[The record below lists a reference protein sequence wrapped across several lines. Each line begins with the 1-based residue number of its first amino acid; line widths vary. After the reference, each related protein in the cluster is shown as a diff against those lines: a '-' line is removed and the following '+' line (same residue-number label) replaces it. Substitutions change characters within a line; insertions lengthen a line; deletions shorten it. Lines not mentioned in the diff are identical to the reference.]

1 MPKSKQEARRH
12 AVSFKEFSRL
22 IENLPGIAEDVQRDF
37 AGDGANKT
45 LDECARWYYNAF
57 YKDPSV
63 RNRYKFK
70 MRACAKLKKDKL
82 LSLPEA
88 EVDETSEESQHES
101 VDDVEVKVDKMGMF
115 VFPVTFGT
123 FAKYAD
129 KDKICKLTT
138 RKEKSTEE
146 IESDST
152 QKRRQLQKFYNSF
165 YMFPEERKCTNIF
178 PEAPPELLLKLL
190 QPGYPVD
197 EETASRLAEHKK
209 KGQSVQDLETH
220 REPDTPEAS
229 RDFPIVSFQVF
240 EKYLANLYDIVWQLK
255 LNDPEYV
262 AKGID
267 EGAYCYYLAFYLTP
281 EIRDRYKYILR
292 PCTSDLSAR
301 LLAIPSREEAE
312 KLRRKLPELIKP
324 SPDLERPKSPDL
336 VTETAVPPVEFKFF
350 KKYIVNL
357 NDISQ
362 QMRGCDEYKDLSEE
376 ECVAEY
382 FRQFYSAPEIRERFQ
397 YKLKPCPGMV
407 RERLLGRP
415 VCSDGPSNGAEKAA
429 EQNRPAPMKD
439 SSRQSDPEHLPEKED
454 CVENDNNNK
463 NKCPVTFKEFK
474 RCVSNLSEIVQKM
487 QQSEEYREC
496 SKEQCAEEYYRGFYS
511 MPQMR
516 ERFECKFKPCPAKKC
531 ELLLRYAVEPL
542 QPPEEQSENIPP
554 QNTIFRKPDSLSS
567 APDDVVTI
575 GTARFKFPVSLGVF
589 RRCINYDEIVRSRLG
604 KSTVKPQLQAQ
615 TANPQNPHYER
626 YFRQFYVGF
635 YAFPYFRKQHAY
647 RFDCGGDE
655 ELLQKLCDYAV
666 PLNESAKRKVD
677 DEEKLRRPTGSR
689 GRTEAAPTLMPKPAL
704 TEPCGVTPKISFEV
718 FSKLL
723 YLEDAVSKMLLHP
736 NFAALT
742 EDECQRLYYEAF
754 YSTPSIRDKY
764 PCRIKPCPAGLRAN
778 LLHIPPKPDNL
789 SDHRHPQRN
798 LSGQRQSTPD
808 VDRLYADRKAE
819 LDGKQ
824 KLNVV
829 NYVPHNLSSYIAR
842 RVACPE
848 RRAVVEKYIIETVS
862 DLNEA
867 AATSVSGLDTARRET
882 GEEEKTEATPVAATI
897 DVETTAATGREPAEC
912 PAASN
917 EVEGE
922 VENPEESRVKGDTV
936 PESTTDSVPAS
947 NANNQCST
955 TLPEVEKTTNAG
967 TTTSVTA
974 SNEVQTP
981 ASEVTV
987 SSTEKTV
994 HPAATAVT
1002 SSHLLEQLE
1011 QTVGI
1016 FAAPSHQEHTIKHLI
1031 FQSNG
1036 LKSTI
1041 WRILFQLSQEEF
1053 RTYTSFHNGEALYEN
1068 EGGLQRCHQH
1078 VVDQGHWPFNLFVK
1092 LPMLRQLLHSKG
1104 VELQSL
1110 DLLQLSPKI
1119 LHWSD
1124 LMLHTD
1130 FDEIVEQHYADRT
1143 GRQIDDTVLLF
1154 QEREQLYASCWT
1166 HDQWIRQV
1174 PKITNEALNEPI
1186 FGDAF
1191 DVAEHTKTA
1200 QTVQELETHREP
1212 DTPEAPE
1219 DISDFPIVSFQVFE
1233 KYLANLHDIV
1243 WQLKLNDSEYVA
1255 KGFDEGAYCYYL
1267 AFYLTPEIRDR
1278 YKYILRPCTSDL
1290 SARLLAIPSRE
1301 EAEKLRR
1308 KLPELIKPSPD
1319 LERPKSPDLVTET
1332 AVPPVEFKFF
1342 KKYIVNLNDI
1352 SQQMRGCDEYKD
1364 LSEEECVAEY
1374 FRQFYSAPEIRERF
1388 QYKLKPCPGMVRERL
1403 LGRPV
1408 CSDGPSNGAE
1418 KAAEQNRPAPMKDS
1432 SRQSDPEHLPE
1443 KEDCVENDNNNK
1455 NKCPVTFKEFKRCVS
1470 NLSEI
1475 VQKMQQSEEYREC
1488 SKEQC
1493 AEEYYRGFY
1502 SMPQMRERFECKF
1515 KPCPAKKCELL
1526 LRYAVEPLQPP
1537 EEQSENIPPQ
1547 NTIFRKPDSLSS
1559 APDDVVTIGTA
1570 RFKFPVSLGVFRRC
1584 INYDEIVRSRLGK
1597 STVKPQLQ
1605 AQTANPQNPH
1615 YERYF
1620 RQFYVGFYAFPYFRK
1635 QHAYRFDCGGD
1646 EELLQKLCDYAVPLN
1661 ESAKRKVDDEEKLRR
1676 PTGSRGRTEAAPTLM
1691 PKPALTEPCGVTPK
1705 ISFEVFSKLL
1715 YLEDA
1720 VSKMLLHPNF
1730 AALTEDECQRL
1741 YYEAFYSTPSIRDKY
1756 PCRIKPCPAG
1766 LRANLLHIPP
1776 KPDNLSDHRHPQRNL
1791 SGQRQS
1797 TPDVDRLYADRKAE
1811 LDGKQKLNVV
1821 NYVPHNLSSY
1831 IARRVACPERRAV
1844 VEKYIIETVRDLN
1857 EAAAT
1862 SVSGLDTARRETGE
1876 EEKTE
1881 ATPVAATIDVET
1893 TAATGREPAECP
1905 AACNEVEGEVEN
1917 PEESRVK
1924 GDTVPEST
1932 TDSVPASNAN
1942 NQCSTTLPEVEKTM
1956 NAGTTTSV
1964 TASNEVQTPA
1974 SEVTVSSTEKTV
1986 HPAASA
1992 VTSSHLL
1999 EQLEQTVGI
2008 FAAPS
2013 HQEHT
2018 IKHLI
2023 FQSNGLKSTIW
2034 RILFQ
2039 LSQEEFRTYTS
2050 FHNGE
2055 ALYENEGVLQRCYQ
2069 HVVDQGHWPFNLYVK
2084 LPMLRELLHS
2094 KGVELQSLDLLQLSP
2109 KILHWSDLMLHTD
2122 FDEIVEQH
2130 YADRTGRQIDDAVL
2144 LFQEREQLYASC
2156 WTHDQWIRQVPKITN
2171 EALNEPIF
2179 GDESAVADVELKRLC
2194 RMEESQA
2201 TAMTIESDNT
2211 TPTPSEVSICL
2222 PTELNAQSFN
2232 FVDMDEVDPASQI
2245 PETQNNPLMESMQV
2259 PVKQEAIK
2267 FLDNMRG
2274 SYINSQEFMWES
2286 IDSKEQ
2292 IINLDGSQES
2302 ISGMACFTIRRAT
2315 ELASSSANAFPQFPE
2330 SENHSNISTEPEI
2343 IETRPAL
2350 IQAEE
2355 AVKPEPKSE
2364 PDPEPE
2370 PLPAPA
2376 SIAMAQLNMMENE
2389 ALVPPLN
2396 ERLKPKH
2403 KMPDPNVVATKKPRL
2418 NEKVPQLRHE
2428 FRALPL
2434 HAVVRIESSDFV
2446 RGLEDEQPTT
2456 SLPVASEKET
2466 TITASQDFASGNTLL
2481 ASSQLDVLL
2490 NAPNVTVRKRP

>member
-1 MPKSKQEARRH
+1 MYSPRREARRH

-57 YKDPSV
+57 YKDLSV

-70 MRACAKLKKDKL
+70 VRACAKLKKDKL

-101 VDDVEVKVDKMGMF
+101 ADDVEVKVDKMGMF
-115 VFPVTFGT
+115 MFPVTFGT

-178 PEAPPELLLKLL
+178 PEAPPDLLLKLL
-190 QPGYPVD
+190 QSGYPVD

-209 KGQSVQDLETH
+209 KGQSVQELETH
-220 REPDTPEAS
+220 REPDTPEAPEAS
-229 RDFPIVSFQVF
+229 SDFPIVSFQVF
-240 EKYLANLYDIVWQLK
+240 EKYLANLHDIVWQLK

-262 AKGID
+262 AKGFD

-336 VTETAVPPVEFKFF
+336 VTETAVSPVEFKFF

-357 NDISQ
+357 DDISQ
-362 QMRGCDEYKDLSEE
+362 QMRGCDEYKDLSEG

-415 VCSDGPSNGAEKAA
+415 VCSDGPSNGAE
-429 EQNRPAPMKD
+429 QNRPAPMKD
-439 SSRQSDPEHLPEKED
+439 SSRQSDPEPLPEDED

-474 RCVSNLSEIVQKM
+474 RSVSNLSEIVQKM
-487 QQSEEYREC
+487 QQSEEYREK
-496 SKEQCAEEYYRGFYS
+496 SEEQCAEEYYRGFYS
-511 MPQMR
+511 MPEMR
-516 ERFECKFKPCPAKKC
+516 ERFECKFKPCPAKQC

-554 QNTIFRKPDSLSS
+554 QNTMWVSSPIMQDFSLNKHYLCCSFRKPDSLSS
-567 APDDVVTI
+567 TPDDVVTI

-647 RFDCGGDE
+647 RFDCGGDKE
-655 ELLQKLCDYAV
+655 LLQKLCDYAVPLNESAKRKVDDEEKLRRPTGSRGRTEAAPTLMPKPALTEPCGVTPKISFEVFSKLLYLEDAVSKMLLHPNFAALTEDECQRLYYEAFYSTPSIRDKYPCRIKPCPASLRANLLHIPPKPDNLSDHRHPQRNLSGQRQSTPDVDRLYADRKAELDGKQKLNVVNYVPHNLSSYIARRVACPERRAVVEKYIVETVRDLNEAAAISVSGLDTARREIGEEEKTEATPVAATIDVETTAATGREPAECPAASIEVEGEVEKPEESRVKGDTVPESTTDSVPASNANNQCSTTLPEVEKTTNAGTTTSVTASNEVQTPASEVTEHTIKHLIFQSNGLKSTIWRILFQLSQEEFRTYTSFHNGEALYENEGVLQRCHQHMPSNGAEQNRPAPMKDSSRQSDPEPLPEDEDCVENDNNNKNKCPVTFKEFKRSVSNLSEIVQKMQQSEEYREKSEEQCAEEYYRGFYSMPEMRERFECKFKPCPAKKCELLLRYAVEPLQPPEEQSENIPPQNTMWVSSPIMQDFSLNKHYLCCSFRKPDSLSSTPDDVVTIGTARFKFPVSLGVFRRCINYDEIVRSRLGKSTVKPQLQAQTANPQNPHYERYFRQFYVGFYAFPYFRKQHAYRFDCGGDKELLQKLCDYAV

-848 RRAVVEKYIIETVS
+848 RRAVVEKYIVETVR

-867 AATSVSGLDTARRET
+867 AAISVSGLDTARREI

-912 PAASN
+912 PAASI

-922 VENPEESRVKGDTV
+922 VEKPEESRVKGDTV

-981 ASEVTV
+981 ASEVT
-987 SSTEKTV
+987 
-994 HPAATAVT
+994 
-1002 SSHLLEQLE
+1002 
-1011 QTVGI
+1011 
-1016 FAAPSHQEHTIKHLI
+1016 
-1031 FQSNG
+1031 
-1036 LKSTI
+1036 
-1041 WRILFQLSQEEF
+1041 
-1053 RTYTSFHNGEALYEN
+1053 
-1068 EGGLQRCHQH
+1068 
-1078 VVDQGHWPFNLFVK
+1078 
-1092 LPMLRQLLHSKG
+1092 
-1104 VELQSL
+1104 
-1110 DLLQLSPKI
+1110 
-1119 LHWSD
+1119 
-1124 LMLHTD
+1124 
-1130 FDEIVEQHYADRT
+1130 
-1143 GRQIDDTVLLF
+1143 
-1154 QEREQLYASCWT
+1154 
-1166 HDQWIRQV
+1166 
-1174 PKITNEALNEPI
+1174 
-1186 FGDAF
+1186 
-1191 DVAEHTKTA
+1191 
-1200 QTVQELETHREP
+1200 
-1212 DTPEAPE
+1212 
-1219 DISDFPIVSFQVFE
+1219 
-1233 KYLANLHDIV
+1233 
-1243 WQLKLNDSEYVA
+1243 
-1255 KGFDEGAYCYYL
+1255 
-1267 AFYLTPEIRDR
+1267 
-1278 YKYILRPCTSDL
+1278 
-1290 SARLLAIPSRE
+1290 
-1301 EAEKLRR
+1301 
-1308 KLPELIKPSPD
+1308 
-1319 LERPKSPDLVTET
+1319 
-1332 AVPPVEFKFF
+1332 
-1342 KKYIVNLNDI
+1342 
-1352 SQQMRGCDEYKD
+1352 
-1364 LSEEECVAEY
+1364 
-1374 FRQFYSAPEIRERF
+1374 
-1388 QYKLKPCPGMVRERL
+1388 
-1403 LGRPV
+1403 
-1408 CSDGPSNGAE
+1408 
-1418 KAAEQNRPAPMKDS
+1418 
-1432 SRQSDPEHLPE
+1432 
-1443 KEDCVENDNNNK
+1443 
-1455 NKCPVTFKEFKRCVS
+1455 
-1470 NLSEI
+1470 
-1475 VQKMQQSEEYREC
+1475 
-1488 SKEQC
+1488 
-1493 AEEYYRGFY
+1493 
-1502 SMPQMRERFECKF
+1502 
-1515 KPCPAKKCELL
+1515 
-1526 LRYAVEPLQPP
+1526 
-1537 EEQSENIPPQ
+1537 
-1547 NTIFRKPDSLSS
+1547 
-1559 APDDVVTIGTA
+1559 
-1570 RFKFPVSLGVFRRC
+1570 
-1584 INYDEIVRSRLGK
+1584 
-1597 STVKPQLQ
+1597 
-1605 AQTANPQNPH
+1605 
-1615 YERYF
+1615 
-1620 RQFYVGFYAFPYFRK
+1620 
-1635 QHAYRFDCGGD
+1635 
-1646 EELLQKLCDYAVPLN
+1646 
-1661 ESAKRKVDDEEKLRR
+1661 
-1676 PTGSRGRTEAAPTLM
+1676 
-1691 PKPALTEPCGVTPK
+1691 
-1705 ISFEVFSKLL
+1705 
-1715 YLEDA
+1715 
-1720 VSKMLLHPNF
+1720 
-1730 AALTEDECQRL
+1730 
-1741 YYEAFYSTPSIRDKY
+1741 
-1756 PCRIKPCPAG
+1756 
-1766 LRANLLHIPP
+1766 
-1776 KPDNLSDHRHPQRNL
+1776 
-1791 SGQRQS
+1791 
-1797 TPDVDRLYADRKAE
+1797 
-1811 LDGKQKLNVV
+1811 
-1821 NYVPHNLSSY
+1821 
-1831 IARRVACPERRAV
+1831 
-1844 VEKYIIETVRDLN
+1844 
-1857 EAAAT
+1857 
-1862 SVSGLDTARRETGE
+1862 
-1876 EEKTE
+1876 
-1881 ATPVAATIDVET
+1881 
-1893 TAATGREPAECP
+1893 
-1905 AACNEVEGEVEN
+1905 
-1917 PEESRVK
+1917 
-1924 GDTVPEST
+1924 
-1932 TDSVPASNAN
+1932 
-1942 NQCSTTLPEVEKTM
+1942 
-1956 NAGTTTSV
+1956 
-1964 TASNEVQTPA
+1964 
-1974 SEVTVSSTEKTV
+1974 
-1986 HPAASA
+1986 
-1992 VTSSHLL
+1992 
-1999 EQLEQTVGI
+1999 
-2008 FAAPS
+2008 
-2013 HQEHT
+2013 EHT

-2055 ALYENEGVLQRCYQ
+2055 ALYENEGVLQRCHQ
-2069 HVVDQGHWPFNLYVK
+2069 HVVGQGHWPFNLYVK
-2084 LPMLRELLHS
+2084 LPMLRQLLHS
-2094 KGVELQSLDLLQLSP
+2094 KGVELQSLDLFQLSP

-2144 LFQEREQLYASC
+2144 LFQEREHLYASC

-2194 RMEESQA
+2194 GMEESQA

-2267 FLDNMRG
+2267 FLDNLRG
-2274 SYINSQEFMWES
+2274 SYINSQEFLWES

-2302 ISGMACFTIRRAT
+2302 ISGMACFAIRRAT

-2355 AVKPEPKSE
+2355 AAKPEPKSE
-2364 PDPEPE
+2364 PDPDPEPK

-2376 SIAMAQLNMMENE
+2376 SIAMAQLNVMENE
-2389 ALVPPLN
+2389 VLVPPLN
-2396 ERLKPKH
+2396 ERLKQKH

-2490 NAPNVTVRKRP
+2490 NAPNVTVRKVNDNAVTVAGSAKICDKGPPPEVQSCVIFRDMERYRYFRELTTEQIIKHRIDGYIVGSTYQDALIKINSKLCNVRGPLIETLFPHMSARLRSDLRYMLCDLGIYIFNCRWLAYKDSTQDLRARVLSMFMDVAPQFVHFRAEFDNATREWATCSTIDRCDPEPVGRRPKSDVGAVLKPGVLGRMIELKAQLR